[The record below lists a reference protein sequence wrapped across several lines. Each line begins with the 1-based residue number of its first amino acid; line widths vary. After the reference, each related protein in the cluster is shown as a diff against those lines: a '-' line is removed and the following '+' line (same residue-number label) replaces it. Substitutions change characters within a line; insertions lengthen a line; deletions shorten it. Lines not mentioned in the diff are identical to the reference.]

1 MNYETGLYLSDC
13 VDEVFLRGETKFDA
27 DNVEYLIRAVNA
39 ITWKDPAKCLPEAM
53 SRYVGRKAIPCLVV
67 VAPPKS
73 RPGRKPRV
81 TVAQR
86 RWDGGFRSEG
96 RWVWSRN
103 LDVIKWRELPEAD

>member
-1 MNYETGLYLSDC
+1 MDYETSLYLNDA

-39 ITWKDPAKCLPEAM
+39 ITWKDPKEHLPEAM
-53 SRYVGRKAIPCLVV
+53 SRYLGRKAIPCLVV

-73 RPGRKPRV
+73 RPNRKPRV

-86 RWDGGFRSEG
+86 RWVDNFRTPG
-96 RWVWSRN
+96 QWVWSRN
-103 LDVIKWRELPEAD
+103 LDVIQWREMPEVY